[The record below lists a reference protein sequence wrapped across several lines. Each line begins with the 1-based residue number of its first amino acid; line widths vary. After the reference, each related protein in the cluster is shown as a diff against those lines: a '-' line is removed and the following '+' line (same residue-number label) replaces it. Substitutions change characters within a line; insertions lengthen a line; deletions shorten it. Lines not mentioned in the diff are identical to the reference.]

1 MGFLDKVKS
10 AAQDVATEAKKATT
24 TGKEKLEQAQI
35 KKKMDNAAEQ
45 LGYLAYKGETS
56 GAEFDRLK
64 GEMASLEGQLD
75 AVGSTPQAA
84 SPPPETQPPTEPPAQ
99 G

>member
-24 TGKEKLEQAQI
+24 TGKEKLEQVQI

-45 LGYLAYKGETS
+45 LGYLAYKGGTS
-56 GAEFDRLK
+56 GEEFDRLRS
-64 GEMASLEGQLD
+64 ELAELESQLE
-75 AVGSTPQAA
+75 AVGKDDDEGAA
-84 SPPPETQPPTEPPAQ
+84 PPESPSD